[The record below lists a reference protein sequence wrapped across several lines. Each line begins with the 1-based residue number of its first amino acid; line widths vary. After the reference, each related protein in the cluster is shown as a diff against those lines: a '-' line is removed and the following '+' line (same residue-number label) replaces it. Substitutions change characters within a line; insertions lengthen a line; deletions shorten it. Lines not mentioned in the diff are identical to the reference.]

1 MGVAM
6 LEQGNVAVVRYV
18 GTLADGTHFDST
30 EGLPPLKFTI
40 GANQVIPGFE
50 EAVRNM
56 DVGSTVEVTIPPE
69 KAYGFYAD
77 YKVETAPM
85 ISVPQFADKEVGED
99 FIIMRD
105 GLMAHCRITKIVNG
119 VGTFDFN
126 HPLAGQ
132 DLHFSIELL
141 AVE

>member
-1 MGVAM
+1 M
-6 LEQGNVAVVRYV
+6 LENGSVAVVSYV
-18 GTLADGTHFDST
+18 GTLDDGTRFDST
-30 EGLPPLKFTI
+30 EGLSPLKFTI

-50 EAVRNM
+50 EAVRGM
-56 DVGSTVEVTIPPE
+56 DVGDVVDVVIPPE
-69 KAYGFYAD
+69 KAYGFHAD

-85 ISVPQFADKEVGED
+85 ISVPQFADKKIGED
-99 FIIMRD
+99 FIIMRE
-105 GLMAHCRITKIVNG
+105 GLMAHCKITKIVNG

-132 DLHFSIELL
+132 TLHFSIKLH

>member
-1 MGVAM
+1 M
-6 LEQGNVAVVRYV
+6 LEEGSVAVVNYV
-18 GTLADGTHFDST
+18 GTLVDGTRFDST

-50 EAVRNM
+50 AAVREMN
-56 DVGSTVEVTIPPE
+56 VGDKVDVTIPPE

-85 ISVPQFADKEVGED
+85 ISVPQFADKRIGED
-99 FIIMRD
+99 FIIVRD
-105 GLMAHCRITKIVNG
+105 GLMVNCKITKIVNG
-119 VGTFDFN
+119 IGTFDFN

-132 DLHFSIELL
+132 TLNFSIELL